1 MTIHDVFNVCRARGV
16 RLCIQ
21 GAQLRAQGRPGAVHE
36 PLHRGLVEHRQ
47 QIIENLGEGVWQGE
61 GLPGGAVAGV
71 SPEGGKAVSSSASVL
86 HFPTPA
92 EARRRLGKSAST
104 WQSPA
109 DFIERGKALFE
120 T

>member
-1 MTIHDVFNVCRARGV
+1 MTLYDVFNVCRARGV
-16 RLCIQ
+16 RLVVNA
-21 GAQLRAQGRPGAVHE
+21 GQLRAQGRPSAVHE
-36 PLHRGLVEHRQ
+36 PLQRGLVEHRQ
-47 QIIENLGEGVWQGE
+47 QIIETLGEGVWQGE

-71 SPEGGKAVSSSASVL
+71 SPEGGKAVSSAATVL

-92 EARRRLGKSAST
+92 QARRRLGKSAST
-104 WQSPA
+104 WQTPA